1 MSPERQGIS
10 EEIRSLQACLN
21 DLMSVVT
28 LPALWSGLEFS
39 QIVGT
44 FLESVLG
51 MLGLDF
57 AYVRTIAAA
66 DSAQLKTLRASP
78 EGESRTPESVGDQI
92 RSWLSS
98 TPAGSPRPMPNP
110 VGAGEVTA
118 VYLRLGVHD
127 ELGTLVVGSSRAGFP
142 TRSEL
147 LVLQVA
153 ANQVAIGLLE
163 ARRFDEQ
170 RRTAGE
176 LERRVNERTKE
187 LLSLNEQLRR
197 EIAERERTEQERM
210 KLASIVEHSSDFIGM
225 ASLQGHCL
233 FLNPAGRRLVGL
245 DSGSD
250 VQSKHITDFVVA
262 GEIDRLMSE
271 ATPTALEQGSWKGE
285 LLFRNLETGAAIP
298 MSQHLFVIREP
309 RTGDPIGFA
318 TISRDITQERRA
330 EEALRVARE
339 ELARVSR
346 VLTMGELAGSIAH
359 EVNQPL
365 TAVVASAGACVRW
378 LAAEPPNVAEARAAA
393 GCVKQDATRAS
404 DVIQRIRALF
414 AGDEPSQSVIP
425 LNEAIRDAVSVIEGE
440 ARAQGVTVKA
450 SVAPDVP
457 MVVGDRIQL
466 QQVILNLAL
475 NAVEA
480 MKSVVNRPRLL
491 EIGAQTDGPGK
502 VRVLVR
508 DSGPGLSTAERNR
521 VFDAFYT
528 TKARGMGMGLA
539 ICRSIVDAHG
549 GKLWATANPDS
560 GETFQFTF
568 PGVQALSS

>member
-1 MSPERQGIS
+1 MSPERHSIS
-10 EEIRSLQACLN
+10 EEVKSLQACLN
-21 DLMSVVT
+21 DLIGVVT
-28 LPALWSGLEFS
+28 LPALWSGLEFT

-57 AYVRTIAAA
+57 AYARTIAAA
-66 DSAQLKTLRASP
+66 ESAQLKTLRASR
-78 EGESRTPESVGDQI
+78 EGESRTPESVADQI

-118 VYLRLGVHD
+118 VYLRLGGHD
-127 ELGTLVVGSSRAGFP
+127 EVGTLVVGSSRPGFP

-163 ARRFDEQ
+163 AQRFDEQ

-187 LLSLNEQLRR
+187 LLCLNEQLRR
-197 EIAERERTEQERM
+197 ESAERERTEQERM
-210 KLASIVEHSSDFIGM
+210 KLASIVEHSSDFIGT
-225 ASLQGHCL
+225 ASLDGRCL
-233 FLNPAGRRLVGL
+233 FVNPAGRRLIGM
-245 DSGSD
+245 DSNSD

-262 GEIDRLMSE
+262 GEVGRLMSE

-285 LLFRNLETGAAIP
+285 LLFRNWETGAAIL
-298 MSQHLFVIREP
+298 MSHHLFVIREP
-309 RTGDPIGFA
+309 RTGNPIGFA

-330 EEALRVARE
+330 EEALRVARK
-339 ELARVSR
+339 ELARVGR

-365 TAVVASAGACVRW
+365 TAVVSSAGACMRW
-378 LAAEPPNVAEARAAA
+378 LAAEPPNVAEAREAAE
-393 GCVKQDATRAS
+393 CVKQDATRAS
-404 DVIQRIRALF
+404 NVIQRIRALF
-414 AGDEPSQSVIP
+414 AGDEPSKSIVP
-425 LNEAIRDAVSVIEGE
+425 LNEAIRDAVTVIEGE
-440 ARAQGVTVKA
+440 ARAQGVTVKL

-491 EIGAQTDGPGK
+491 EIGAQRDGPGK
-502 VRVLVR
+502 VRVFVR
-508 DSGPGLSTAERNR
+508 DSGPGLSRAERNR

-539 ICRSIVDAHG
+539 ICRSIIDAHG

>member
-1 MSPERQGIS
+1 MSKEVK
-10 EEIRSLQACLN
+10 SLEACLN
-21 DLMSVVT
+21 DLISVVT

-44 FLESVLG
+44 FLESILG

-57 AYVRTIAAA
+57 AYARTIAAA
-66 DSAQLKTLRASP
+66 DGAQLKTLRASP
-78 EGESRTPESVGDQI
+78 EGKSGTPESVGDQI

-98 TPAGSPRPMPNP
+98 TPAGSPRPMSNP

-127 ELGTLVVGSSRAGFP
+127 EVGTLVVGSSRAGFP

-147 LVLQVA
+147 LVLQLA

-170 RRTAGE
+170 RRTAEE

-210 KLASIVEHSSDFIGM
+210 KLASIVEHSSDFIGI
-225 ASLQGHCL
+225 ASLEGHGI

-245 DSGSD
+245 DSNSD

-262 GEIDRLMSE
+262 SEIDRLMSE
-271 ATPTALEQGSWKGE
+271 ATPIALGQGSWTGE

-318 TISRDITQERRA
+318 TISRDITQQRRA

-365 TAVVASAGACVRW
+365 TAVLASAGACMRW
-378 LAAEPPNVAEARAAA
+378 LSAEPPNVAEAREAAE
-393 GCVKQDATRAS
+393 CVKQDATRAS
-404 DVIQRIRALF
+404 DVIRRIRALF
-414 AGDEPSQSVIP
+414 AGDEPSKSIVP
-425 LNEAIRDAVSVIEGE
+425 LSEAIRDAVSVIEGE

-457 MVVGDRIQL
+457 MVLGDRIQL
-466 QQVILNLAL
+466 QQVIMNLAL

-480 MKSVVNRPRLL
+480 MKSVANGPRLL
-491 EIGAQTDGPGK
+491 EICAQADGPGK

-560 GETFQFTF
+560 GETFQFTV
-568 PGVQALSS
+568 PGVQALSP

>member
-1 MSPERQGIS
+1 
-10 EEIRSLQACLN
+10 
-21 DLMSVVT
+21 
-28 LPALWSGLEFS
+28 
-39 QIVGT
+39 
-44 FLESVLG
+44 
-51 MLGLDF
+51 
-57 AYVRTIAAA
+57 
-66 DSAQLKTLRASP
+66 
-78 EGESRTPESVGDQI
+78 
-92 RSWLSS
+92 
-98 TPAGSPRPMPNP
+98 
-110 VGAGEVTA
+110 
-118 VYLRLGVHD
+118 
-127 ELGTLVVGSSRAGFP
+127 
-142 TRSEL
+142 
-147 LVLQVA
+147 
-153 ANQVAIGLLE
+153 
-163 ARRFDEQ
+163 
-170 RRTAGE
+170 
-176 LERRVNERTKE
+176 
-187 LLSLNEQLRR
+187 
-197 EIAERERTEQERM
+197 
-210 KLASIVEHSSDFIGM
+210 
-225 ASLQGHCL
+225 
-233 FLNPAGRRLVGL
+233 
-245 DSGSD
+245 
-250 VQSKHITDFVVA
+250 
-262 GEIDRLMSE
+262 
-271 ATPTALEQGSWKGE
+271 
-285 LLFRNLETGAAIP
+285 
-298 MSQHLFVIREP
+298 
-309 RTGDPIGFA
+309 
-318 TISRDITQERRA
+318 
-330 EEALRVARE
+330 
-339 ELARVSR
+339 
-346 VLTMGELAGSIAH
+346 
-359 EVNQPL
+359 
-365 TAVVASAGACVRW
+365 VRW